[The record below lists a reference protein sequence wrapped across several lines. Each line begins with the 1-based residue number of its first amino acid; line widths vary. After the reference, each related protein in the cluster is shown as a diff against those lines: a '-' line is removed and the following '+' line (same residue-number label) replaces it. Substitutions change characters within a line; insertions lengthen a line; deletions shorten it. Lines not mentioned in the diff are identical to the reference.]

1 MDAIANIKI
10 VFIFVFCIL
19 FVNIDITVLC
29 VSVKSI
35 KVLVFKKI
43 RLVSSSLG
51 IGQEGDWA
59 AIMQNTPPA

>member
-51 IGQEGDWA
+51 IGQEGAWA